1 MPPTL
6 SPKKLTAAKRLYL
19 RIEEGRLREEAFT
32 PPERLVD
39 VDLRMPSEKK
49 AFLLWA
55 DEFCTL
61 GGYSY
66 QKKVEETT

>member
-1 MPPTL
+1 
-6 SPKKLTAAKRLYL
+6 
-19 RIEEGRLREEAFT
+19 
-32 PPERLVD
+32 
-39 VDLRMPSEKK
+39 MPSEKK

>member
-6 SPKKLTAAKRLYL
+6 SPKKLTAAKCLYL
-19 RIEEGRLREEAFT
+19 RIEEGKLREEAFT
-32 PPERLVD
+32 PLVD

-61 GGYSY
+61 GSYSY